1 MFWFP
6 LEYPVSCV
14 LFLVVLAC
22 IAQAWFF
29 KKDFFNPPT
38 IYCFSQCV
46 TLGIAYLQYNKT
58 MSDFQ
63 LKTWLFWIGAMISFC
78 VGAYLARLTAKSVGE
93 PVRIVEASIPENYNW
108 KLHVALSFIPFALFL
123 LGIYGIVQKA
133 GNLLLFTDNMSQWM
147 RKETDYGYYSVL
159 FSSGPL
165 CVLLF
170 GAASFSKFNPLK
182 SFRWLARFMV
192 LLTIVLNLF
201 AYPNRG
207 TLFFSA
213 GILIILFNYLRKRIS
228 AAWILV
234 LLALAATGFIAI
246 SSLRDQY
253 EGNSV
258 KGMAFKAMIDL
269 PYKYVSNNYW
279 NFDYAINPPTDREY
293 HPHTYGIDFFFG
305 MFEFFQVPGSFRY
318 SLGWDGL
325 FNERIE
331 KVHGLNTASYLWEV
345 YKDLYAPGVFLFPF
359 FVGLILA
366 LMHLRLCRKGFT
378 PRVLLLYTMLIYIIG
393 WWFFTPGYKQGIYWA
408 WGIFVFCITTASMGK
423 VRHVPSAPD
432 LRALEA
438 EPPVLQEIG
447 CEDKGQQ
454 QVSA

>member
-6 LEYPVSCV
+6 LEYPVSFA

-38 IYCFSQCV
+38 VYCFSQCI
-46 TLGIAYLQYNKT
+46 TLGIAYFQYNKA

-78 VGAYLARLTAKSVGE
+78 VGCYLVRLVAKSHCE
-93 PVRIVEASIPENYNW
+93 PVRIAEASAPEGYNW
-108 KLHVALSFIPFALFL
+108 KLHVALSFIPFVLFL
-123 LGIYGIVQKA
+123 VGVFGIIQIA
-133 GNLLLFTDNMSQWM
+133 GNLLLLTDDPSRWM
-147 RKETDYGYYSVL
+147 RKDTNYGYYSVL

-170 GAASFSKFNPLK
+170 GVAAFSKFNPLK
-182 SFRWLARFMV
+182 GVRWLARSMV
-192 LLTIVLNLF
+192 LLTILLNLF
-201 AYPNRG
+201 AYPTRG
-207 TLFFSA
+207 TLFFSV
-213 GILIILFNYLRKRIS
+213 GFLIILFNYLRKRVS

-234 LLALAATGFIAI
+234 LLAMAAAGFIAI

-253 EGNSV
+253 QGNSV
-258 KGMAFKAMIDL
+258 QGMAFKAMLDL

-305 MFEFFQVPGSFRY
+305 MFEFTQLPGSFRY
-318 SLGWDGL
+318 SMGWDAL

-359 FVGLILA
+359 IVGLALA
-366 LMHLRLCRKGFT
+366 VLHLRLCRKGFT
-378 PRVLLLYTMLIYIIG
+378 PRALLFYTLFIYIIG
-393 WWFFTPGYKQGIYWA
+393 WWFFTPAYKQGIYWV
-408 WGIFVFCITTASMGK
+408 WSFIIFCISTVSMRREK
-423 VRHVPSAPD
+423 IA
-432 LRALEA
+432 RA
-438 EPPVLQEIG
+438 
-447 CEDKGQQ
+447 
-454 QVSA
+454 

>member
-1 MFWFP
+1 MLSFL
-6 LEYPVSCV
+6 LEYPVSSA

-22 IAQAWFF
+22 IAQAWYF
-29 KKDFFNPPT
+29 KKDFFTPPT

-46 TLGIAYLQYNKT
+46 TLGIAYFKYNKAMT
-58 MSDFQ
+58 DFQ
-63 LKTWLFWIGAMISFC
+63 LKTWLFWIGAMIAFC
-78 VGAYLARLTAKSVGE
+78 VGSYLVRLMAKSRGE
-93 PVRIVEASIPENYNW
+93 PVRIAEPSVPEKYNW
-108 KLHVALSFIPFALFL
+108 KLHVVLSFIPFALFL
-123 LGIYGIVQKA
+123 LGVYGVIQKA
-133 GNLLLFTDNMSQWM
+133 GNLLLFTDNISHWM
-147 RKETDYGYYSVL
+147 RKETNYGYYSVL
-159 FSSGPL
+159 LCSGPL

-170 GAASFSKFNPLK
+170 SAASFSKFNPLK
-182 SFRWLARFMV
+182 GVRWLARFMV
-192 LLTIVLNLF
+192 LMTIGINLL

-207 TLFFSA
+207 TLFFSM
-213 GILIILFNYLRKRIS
+213 GILVIMFNYLRKRIS

-234 LLALAATGFIAI
+234 FLALAAAGFVAI

-279 NFDYAINPPTDREY
+279 NFDYAINPPPDREY

-318 SLGWDGL
+318 SMGWDGL

-345 YKDLYAPGVFLFPF
+345 YKDLYAPGIFLFPF
-359 FVGLILA
+359 FVGLVLT
-366 LMHLRLCRKGFT
+366 LMHLRLCRKDFT
-378 PRVLLLYTMLIYIIG
+378 PRVLLLYVMLIYIIG

-408 WGIFVFCITTASMGK
+408 WGVFVFCITTASMGK
-423 VRHVPSAPD
+423 VRRIAPT
-432 LRALEA
+432 RSLEG
-438 EPPVLQEIG
+438 EPPILDKVS
-447 CEDKGQQ
+447 CEDESQQ